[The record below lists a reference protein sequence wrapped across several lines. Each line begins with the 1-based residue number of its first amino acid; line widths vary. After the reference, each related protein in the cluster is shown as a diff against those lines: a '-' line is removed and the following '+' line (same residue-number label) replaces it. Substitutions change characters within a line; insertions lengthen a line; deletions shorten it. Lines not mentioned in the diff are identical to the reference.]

1 MLMHELPSWKRNL
14 FLFLYFV
21 VYLAGWQLWL
31 SEVIYHHFGTR
42 AYFAGYLIVYILF
55 PLLFILTG
63 LDWYQ
68 KEWEQFGRKR
78 SEHAAA
84 SLSTAAVLFV
94 SVFALNLIFFGVF
107 HMDTPDNQANNLM
120 YLKADPFGFFISSLF
135 FAPFME
141 ETVFRGCIFAPLR
154 QKHSFVFSAL
164 ISGAAFGL
172 LHVLASV
179 ILHDYSQCIYALVY
193 GLCGFILAVPYE
205 KTGSVFAGML
215 THMLYNLLGIVFM
228 LI

>member
-1 MLMHELPSWKRNL
+1 MHELPAWKRIL

-21 VYLAGWQLWL
+21 VYLTGWQLWL
-31 SEVIYHHFGTR
+31 SEIIYHHFGTR
-42 AYFAGYLIVYILF
+42 AYFAGYLIVY
-55 PLLFILTG
+55 LLFLVVFVLIG
-63 LDWYQ
+63 LSWYQ
-68 KEWEQFGRKR
+68 KEWEQFAKGR

-84 SLSTAAVLFV
+84 SLSTTAVLFAG
-94 SVFALNLIFFGVF
+94 VFVLNLIFFGVF
-107 HMDTPDNQANNLM
+107 HIDTPDNQANNLM
-120 YLKADPFGFFISSLF
+120 YMQADPFGFLISSLI

-141 ETVFRGCIFAPLR
+141 ETVFRGCIFASLR

-179 ILHDYSQCIYALVY
+179 IAHDYSQCIYGLVY
-193 GLCGFILAVPYE
+193 GLCGFLLAVPYE
-205 KTGSVFAGML
+205 KTGSICGGML